1 MHVHFVIE
9 LLSLSSLAVTNV
21 DIDMI
26 IFRYQSGGDESDST
40 SGGLRTEANP
50 DGAALKRKTPGS
62 VGGDAPPGQT
72 SKTISAPTSPLKE
85 KRGAG
90 FFGKVRGKLWFHC
103 TFLILTH
110 MMRIIF

>member
-1 MHVHFVIE
+1 M
-9 LLSLSSLAVTNV
+9 AVTNI

-50 DGAALKRKTPGS
+50 DGAAPKRKTPGS
-62 VGGDAPPGQT
+62 VGGDAPGQT

-90 FFGKVRGKLWFHC
+90 FFGKVRGQLWFHC
-103 TFLILTH
+103 TFLILAH
-110 MMRIIF
+110 MMIIF